1 MKNKKRVILKAQEE
15 QSTDWLRYLATAI
28 AVLFLAAMGI

>member
-1 MKNKKRVILKAQEE
+1 MKNKKRVILTTQEE

-28 AVLFLAAMGI
+28 AVLLLAAMGI